1 MASSTAYVSPDYFHA
16 LRIPILAGRTFTD
29 SDTSTS
35 ESVAMV
41 NVSFAKKHMGTLDVI
56 GFHLGLGGKRCT
68 IVGLVGD
75 VKKRP
80 GIHAN
85 APLSTEPMYYVP
97 FTQVDQAY
105 LKLVHVWFQPSW
117 VVRTNAPIIGLPEA
131 MQKALS
137 ASAPSLP
144 FSGFYRLGDLQELA
158 LSEQRVQVFLLS
170 TLAALALLLSIVGV
184 YGLVANAVAQRRR
197 EIGIRM
203 ALGSTLPRAMRNVAG
218 SGMMAVLLGLS
229 AGLILATFVLGI
241 MRNQLYGVRS
251 LDPATLIAVSVFLFS
266 AALLASFAP
275 TLRIASIDPAS
286 TLRAE

>member
-1 MASSTAYVSPDYFHA
+1 M
-16 LRIPILAGRTFTD
+16 
-29 SDTSTS
+29 
-35 ESVAMV
+35 
-41 NVSFAKKHMGTLDVI
+41 
-56 GFHLGLGGKRCT
+56 
-68 IVGLVGD
+68 
-75 VKKRP
+75 
-80 GIHAN
+80 
-85 APLSTEPMYYVP
+85 EPMYYVP
-97 FTQVDQAY
+97 FTQVGQAY
-105 LKLVHVWFQPSW
+105 LKLVHVWFEPSW
-117 VVRTNAPIIGLPEA
+117 VVRTYAPITGLPEA
-131 MQKALS
+131 MQKAL
-137 ASAPSLP
+137 AGSAPSLP

-170 TLAALALLLSIVGV
+170 ILAALALLLSIVGV

-218 SGMMAVLLGLS
+218 SGMTAVLLGLS
-229 AGLILATFVLGI
+229 TGLILAAFVLRI
-241 MRNQLYGVRS
+241 MKNQLYGVRS